1 MAAAPLP
8 STRKKARH
16 LLVQALYQWQ
26 LAQEDIAAIEAQ
38 FYADHSMARVDTQFF
53 GELLHGIPA
62 NLADVDAAYEQF
74 LDRKMES
81 LDPVSRAVLRLGTY
95 ELMYRIDVPYK
106 VAINESV
113 NLAKTFG
120 PSEAH
125 KYINGILDKVAGI
138 TRRVEL
144 SAGRARG

>member
-1 MAAAPLP
+1 MAVRPLP

-38 FYADHSMARVDTQFF
+38 FHADHSMARVDTQFF

-120 PSEAH
+120 PTEAH

-144 SAGRARG
+144 SAARG

>member
-26 LAQEDIAAIEAQ
+26 LAQEDIATIEAQ
-38 FYADHSMARVDTQFF
+38 FHTDHSMAKVDTQFF

-62 NLADVDAAYEQF
+62 NLEEIDAAYDQF
-74 LDRKMES
+74 LDRKAES

-95 ELMYRIDVPYK
+95 ELLYRIDVPYK
-106 VAINESV
+106 VVINESV
-113 NLAKTFG
+113 NLARTFG
-120 PSEAH
+120 PTEAH